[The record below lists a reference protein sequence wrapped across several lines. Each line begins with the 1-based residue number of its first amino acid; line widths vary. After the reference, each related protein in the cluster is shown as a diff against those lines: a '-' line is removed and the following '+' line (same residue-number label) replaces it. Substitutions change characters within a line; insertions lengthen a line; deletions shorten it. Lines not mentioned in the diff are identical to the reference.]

1 MCRVVWWLSATVLV
15 GRESNG
21 YAPASFSLSE
31 DISGVANSTEYIQDD
46 FDQAIVGSDISS
58 GEVAGGSLLYSL
70 WSAYSPSLYVLAV
83 AVMVFL
89 QMKSFLQSLH
99 LLAKLG
105 FALQRAGKYTLF
117 IIRYFELF

>member
-1 MCRVVWWLSATVLV
+1 MVWWLSATVLV

-31 DISGVANSTEYIQDD
+31 DISGVANSTEYD
-46 FDQAIVGSDISS
+46 FDQTIVGSDINS

-117 IIRYFELF
+117 IIRDFELF